1 MSARRKKQLEW
12 SKRSAQDLLEIE
24 DYIARD
30 NQVAADAVV
39 AHIKQRALL
48 LESDPLLGKRRPTSS
63 HRELV
68 LTRFPFTIV
77 YRVRGNSILV
87 SRILH
92 QRQQFP

>member
-1 MSARRKKQLEW
+1 MSAKRKKRLEW
-12 SKRSAQDLLEIE
+12 SRRAAQDLLDIE

-39 AHIKQRALL
+39 AHIRQRAMLL
-48 LESDPLLGKRRPTSS
+48 KSDPLPGKRRLTSS

-77 YRVRGNSILV
+77 YRVRGNSVFV
-87 SRILH
+87 SRIIH

>member
-1 MSARRKKQLEW
+1 MSARRKKHLEW
-12 SKRSAQDLLEIE
+12 SRRSAQDLLAIE

-39 AHIKQRALL
+39 AHIQQRALL
-48 LESDPLLGKRRPTSS
+48 LESDPLLGKRRLTSS

-77 YRVRGNSILV
+77 YRVSGNSVLV

>member
-1 MSARRKKQLEW
+1 MSARRKKQLKW

-24 DYIARD
+24 DYIAGD

-48 LESDPLLGKRRPTSS
+48 LESDPLLGKRRLTSS

-77 YRVRGNSILV
+77 YRVSGNSVLV

>member
-1 MSARRKKQLEW
+1 MPAKRKKQLEW
-12 SKRSAQDLLEIE
+12 SRRSAQDLLDIE

-39 AHIKQRALL
+39 AHIKQRTTL
-48 LESDPLLGKRRPTSS
+48 LESDPLLGKRRLTSS

-68 LTRFPFTIV
+68 LMRFPFTIV
-77 YRVRGNSILV
+77 YRVRGNSVLI